1 MVTNPKA
8 EAVLCEPGNYHTP
21 VQHWVCWRIIT
32 SSLSAREPSPRWAV
46 EEQTEDDQKVVL
58 CQGEKLDTAHGFPA
72 NAEVR
77 EIAGPRQTEHS
88 EVNR

>member
-8 EAVLCEPGNYHTP
+8 KVVLFDPGNYHTP
-21 VQHWVCWRIIT
+21 DQRWVCWRIIT
-32 SSLSAREPSPRWAV
+32 SSLWARELSPLWAV
-46 EEQTEDDQKVVL
+46 EELTEDGQKVVL
-58 CQGEKLDTAHGFPA
+58 CQGRKLDTAHGFPA